1 MAERQKSP
9 LVKAEPNQ
17 QADVVQNAKQNS
29 LSALEAGG
37 ARAVDYFQGIAA
49 RIGAAATRSPEQEA
63 ALVAQKEERFKAE
76 LTAKIQWGYDLDLQY
91 VRHHQPVDNQ
101 TREGHF
107 LKAGAQEYFW
117 DPKKQAL
124 LAWNAGAKKWEA
136 VLPKR
141 DEVIADSFMES
152 PGVKQFL
159 EEIGSGEAAK
169 AVKDLVSGKS
179 KPFDYEATKAAANE
193 LREGLKRYGGEM
205 KLLDPVALDRLLR
218 KEAIID
224 TIADICKKNPENWT
238 SEEAKFV
245 RTTGLDP
252 KEFLKLCEQDR
263 EPRANDALAQQR
275 HNENRDATA
284 WVSAHRYH
292 MADHILV
299 NSFSDRERTVI
310 RSKNPRGEIEVL
322 EQHFKKRGLAI

>member
-9 LVKAEPNQ
+9 SVKAEPNQ
-17 QADVVQNAKQNS
+17 QADVVQNAKENS
-29 LSALEAGG
+29 LSPLEAGG
-37 ARAVDYFQGIAA
+37 ARAAGFLQGIAA

-91 VRHHQPVDNQ
+91 VRHHQPVDDK
-101 TREGHF
+101 TRKGHF
-107 LKAGAQEYFW
+107 LKAGAQEFFW

-159 EEIGSGEAAK
+159 GEIGSGAAAK

-179 KPFDYEATKAAANE
+179 MPFDYEATTAAANE
-193 LREGLKRYGGEM
+193 LREGLKRHGGEM
-205 KLLDPVALDRLLR
+205 ELLDPVALDTLLR

-224 TIADICKKNPENWT
+224 AIANICKKKPENWT

-252 KEFLKLCEQDR
+252 EEFLKLCEQAR

-284 WVSAHRYH
+284 WVSFHRRH
-292 MADHILV
+292 MVENILD
-299 NSFSDRERTVI
+299 NSFSARERKVI
-310 RSKNPRGEIEVL
+310 RRENPRDEMQVL